1 MTHSPTDQRHGFD
14 FMTGLFSQRS
24 RGTVELKSKDPFDN
38 PLIDPHY
45 LEDPL
50 DMLMLS
56 EGVRL
61 GNEIIM
67 EGKGTRDVIKG
78 PFPAG

>member
-1 MTHSPTDQRHGFD
+1 
-14 FMTGLFSQRS
+14 MTGLFSQKS
-24 RGTVELKSKDPFDN
+24 SGTVELKSKDPFEN

-50 DMLMLS
+50 DMLVLS

-61 GNEIIM
+61 GNEIVM
-67 EGKGTRDVIKG
+67 EGTGTHGVIQG
-78 PFPAG
+78 PYPPGKACSY